1 MNEKIISGLIRKR
14 PASPDKSY
22 IFVHDN
28 IAICQA
34 IVVVGHM
41 SLYISRS
48 GGGYFTAESF
58 CDWIRDTTNTG
69 TELSEYTFVLACDRK
84 KTNDLLEE
92 TLKNN
97 QIPYKTNGYILFR
110 GKEYLAKYEKQD
122 ELEKALD
129 AYIARYEGTDD
140 NPAAVDQNQFCTFA
154 RDGRVNGIKDIAVVR
169 YLMDT
174 LCMFVMDRE
183 IYLYQ
188 DGCYYLDQDGI
199 KIKAVISALIP
210 ERYITFRVLSAV
222 YNLLIE
228 QQELQ
233 KTMEELNAYPP
244 WWINFQ
250 NGMFDVREMKLH
262 KHKPEYLSINQIP
275 HKLDMEIRKNM
286 EEAGKTTIQFL
297 NDAMPDRT
305 DQITLWQYIGYSMTR
320 DTRFQRFMIIRGI
333 GGTGKSKV
341 INLIQDIVGAANCSG
356 ISLQAL
362 NERFYP
368 SMLQGMLLN
377 ACADISSDAL
387 MQVDNIKKATGED
400 VMICERKGRDP
411 VPFRSYAKL
420 IFSANK
426 IPLNLD
432 EKSNAFYR
440 RLLILEM
447 NNKPKKK
454 DLELGEKLQAEIG
467 YSIWMAVGAL
477 KKLYND
483 GEFTE
488 STMAKERV
496 EDLYRAADTVKAF
509 ADECLE
515 RQQGSKIS
523 RSLLYEKYKQYC
535 ENCGRKYH
543 SPNPFFKSLE
553 EKGFLYKR
561 TASER
566 CFLNVTLKDDGFL
579 PLEEE

>member
-28 IAICQA
+28 ISICQA

-199 KIKAVISALIP
+199 KIKAVISSLIP

-467 YSIWMAVGAL
+467 YSIWMAVRAL

-509 ADECLE
+509 VDECLE

>member
-1 MNEKIISGLIRKR
+1 MNEKIMSGLIRKR

-34 IVVVGHM
+34 IVVVDHM

-110 GKEYLAKYEKQD
+110 GKEYLAKYEKQG

-199 KIKAVISALIP
+199 KIKAVISSLIP
-210 ERYITFRVLSAV
+210 ERYITFQVLSAV

-509 ADECLE
+509 VDECLE

>member
-341 INLIQDIVGAANCSG
+341 INLIQDIIGAANCSG

-509 ADECLE
+509 VDECLE

>member
-28 IAICQA
+28 IAICKA
-34 IVVVGHM
+34 IVTVDYM
-41 SLYISRS
+41 SLYISRT
-48 GGGYFTAESF
+48 GDGYFTAESF
-58 CDWIRDTTNTG
+58 CDWIRDTVNTG
-69 TELSEYTFVLACDRK
+69 TELSEYTFVLSCDRK

-97 QIPYKTNGYILFR
+97 QIPYKTNGYVLFR
-110 GKEYLAKYEKQD
+110 GKEYLAKYERQD
-122 ELEKALD
+122 ELEKVLAG
-129 AYIARYEGTDD
+129 YVARYEGSESA
-140 NPAAVDQNQFCTFA
+140 PLDQNQFINFSK
-154 RDGRVNGIKDIAVVR
+154 DGRITGVRDIAVVR

-174 LCMFVMDRE
+174 LCMFVMGRE
-183 IYLYQ
+183 LYIYR

-199 KIKAVISALIP
+199 KVKAVVSKLIP
-210 ERYITFRVLSAV
+210 EKFITFRCLSAV

-233 KTMEELNAYPP
+233 KSMEELNAYPP
-244 WWINFQ
+244 WWINFK
-250 NGMFDVREMKLH
+250 NGMFDVREGKLR

-275 HKLDMEIRKNM
+275 HVLDMEIRKNLD
-286 EEAGKTTIQFL
+286 EAGKNTSRFL
-297 NDAMPDRT
+297 NDAMPDHT
-305 DQITLWQYIGYSMTR
+305 DQLTLWQYIGYSMTR
-320 DTRFQRFMIIRGI
+320 ETRFQRFRIIRGI

-341 INLIQDIVGAANCSG
+341 INLIQDIVGPANCSG

-447 NNKPKKK
+447 NQKPAKK

-477 KKLYND
+477 KKLYTD

-488 STMAKERV
+488 SSGAKERV
-496 EDLYRAADTVKAF
+496 EELYREADTVKAF
-509 ADECLE
+509 VDECLE

-523 RSLLYEKYKQYC
+523 RTLLYDKYKEYC

-543 SPNPFFKSLE
+543 SPKPFFMNLE
-553 EKGFLYKR
+553 EKGFGDKR
-561 TASER
+561 TATER
-566 CFLNVTLKDDGFL
+566 IFLDVALKDDGFL
-579 PLEEE
+579 PVEEK

>member
-34 IVVVGHM
+34 IVLVGHM

-509 ADECLE
+509 VDECLE

>member
-28 IAICQA
+28 IAICKA
-34 IVVVGHM
+34 IVTLDYM
-41 SLYISRS
+41 SLYISRT
-48 GGGYFTAESF
+48 GDGYFTAESF
-58 CDWIRDTTNTG
+58 CNWIRDTVNTG
-69 TELSEYTFVLACDRK
+69 TELSEYTFVLSCDRK

-97 QIPYKTNGYILFR
+97 QIPYKANGYVVFR
-110 GKEYLAKYEKQD
+110 GKEYLAKYERQD
-122 ELEKALD
+122 ELEKAL
-129 AYIARYEGTDD
+129 AGYVARYEGSEIA
-140 NPAAVDQNQFCTFA
+140 PLDQNQFINFSK
-154 RDGRVNGIKDIAVVR
+154 DGRITGIRDIAVVR
-169 YLMDT
+169 YLMET
-174 LCMFVMDRE
+174 MCMFVMGRE
-183 IYLYQ
+183 LYIYR

-199 KIKAVISALIP
+199 KVKAVVSKLIP
-210 ERYITFRVLSAV
+210 EKFITFRCLSAV

-233 KTMEELNAYPP
+233 KSLEELNAYPP
-244 WWINFQ
+244 WWINFK
-250 NGMFDVREMKLH
+250 NGMFDVREGKLR

-275 HKLDMEIRKNM
+275 HVLDMEIRKNLD
-286 EEAGKTTIQFL
+286 EAGKNTSRFL
-297 NDAMPDRT
+297 NDAMPDHT
-305 DQITLWQYIGYSMTR
+305 DQLTLWQYIGYSMTR

-341 INLIQDIVGAANCSG
+341 INLIQDIVGPANCSG

-377 ACADISSDAL
+377 ACADISSGAL
-387 MQVDNIKKATGED
+387 VQVDNIKKATGED

-447 NNKPKKK
+447 NRKPAKK

-477 KKLYND
+477 KKLYTD

-488 STMAKERV
+488 SAGAKERV
-496 EDLYRAADTVKAF
+496 EELYREADTVKAF
-509 ADECLE
+509 VDECLE

-523 RSLLYEKYKQYC
+523 RTLLYDKYKEYC

-543 SPNPFFKSLE
+543 SPKPFFKNLE
-553 EKGFLYKR
+553 EKGFVYKR
-561 TASER
+561 TATER
-566 CFLNVTLKDDGFL
+566 IFLDVALKDDGFL
-579 PLEEE
+579 PVEEK

>member
-48 GGGYFTAESF
+48 GDGYFTAESF

-69 TELSEYTFVLACDRK
+69 TELYEYTFVLACDRK

-129 AYIARYEGTDD
+129 AYIARYEGRDD

-199 KIKAVISALIP
+199 KIKAVVSSLIP

-509 ADECLE
+509 VDECLE

>member
-28 IAICQA
+28 IAICKA
-34 IVVVGHM
+34 IVTVDYM
-41 SLYISRS
+41 SLYISRT
-48 GGGYFTAESF
+48 GDGYFTAESF
-58 CDWIRDTTNTG
+58 CDWIRDTVNTG
-69 TELSEYTFVLACDRK
+69 TELSEYTFVLSCDRK

-92 TLKNN
+92 ILKNN
-97 QIPYKTNGYILFR
+97 QIPYKTNGYVVFR
-110 GKEYLAKYEKQD
+110 GKEYLAKYERQD
-122 ELEKALD
+122 ELEKAL
-129 AYIARYEGTDD
+129 AGYVARYEGSESA
-140 NPAAVDQNQFCTFA
+140 PLDQNQFINFSK
-154 RDGRVNGIKDIAVVR
+154 DGRITGVRDIAVVR

-174 LCMFVMDRE
+174 LCMFVMGRE
-183 IYLYQ
+183 LYIYR

-199 KIKAVISALIP
+199 KVKAVVSKLIP
-210 ERYITFRVLSAV
+210 EKFITFRCLSAV

-233 KTMEELNAYPP
+233 KSMEELNAYPP
-244 WWINFQ
+244 WWINFK
-250 NGMFDVREMKLH
+250 NGMFDVREGKLR

-275 HKLDMEIRKNM
+275 HVLDMEIRKNLD
-286 EEAGKTTIQFL
+286 EAGKNTSRFL
-297 NDAMPDRT
+297 NDAMPDHT
-305 DQITLWQYIGYSMTR
+305 DQLTLWQYIGYSMTR

-509 ADECLE
+509 VDECLE

>member
-250 NGMFDVREMKLH
+250 NGMFDVREMQLH

-509 ADECLE
+509 VDECLE

>member
-28 IAICQA
+28 IAICKA
-34 IVVVGHM
+34 IVILDYM
-41 SLYISRS
+41 SLYISRT
-48 GGGYFTAESF
+48 GDGYFTAESF
-58 CDWIRDTTNTG
+58 CDWIRDTVNTG
-69 TELSEYTFVLACDRK
+69 TELSEYTFVLSCDRK

-97 QIPYKTNGYILFR
+97 QIPYKTNGYVLFR
-110 GKEYLAKYEKQD
+110 GKEYLAKYERQD
-122 ELEKALD
+122 ELEKAL
-129 AYIARYEGTDD
+129 AGYVARYEGSE
-140 NPAAVDQNQFCTFA
+140 NAPLDQNQFINFSK
-154 RDGRVNGIKDIAVVR
+154 DGRITGVRDIAVVR
-169 YLMDT
+169 YLMET
-174 LCMFVMDRE
+174 MCMFVMGRE
-183 IYLYQ
+183 LYIYR

-199 KIKAVISALIP
+199 KVKAVVSKLIP
-210 ERYITFRVLSAV
+210 EKFITFRCLSAV

-233 KTMEELNAYPP
+233 KSMEELNAYPP
-244 WWINFQ
+244 WWINFK
-250 NGMFDVREMKLH
+250 NGMFDVREGKLR

-275 HKLDMEIRKNM
+275 HILDMEIRKNLD
-286 EEAGKTTIQFL
+286 EAGKNTSRFL
-297 NDAMPDRT
+297 NDAMPDHT
-305 DQITLWQYIGYSMTR
+305 DQLTLWQYIGYSMTR

-509 ADECLE
+509 VDECLE

>member
-250 NGMFDVREMKLH
+250 NGMFDVRDMKLH

-509 ADECLE
+509 VDECLK

>member
-509 ADECLE
+509 VDECLE

-566 CFLNVTLKDDGFL
+566 CFLNVTLKDDSFL

>member
-483 GEFTE
+483 GEFTV

-509 ADECLE
+509 VDECLE

>member
-467 YSIWMAVGAL
+467 YSIWMAAGAL

-509 ADECLE
+509 VDECLE

>member
-233 KTMEELNAYPP
+233 KTMKELNAYPP

-509 ADECLE
+509 VDECLE

>member
-34 IVVVGHM
+34 IVLVGHM

-58 CDWIRDTTNTG
+58 CDWIWDTTNTG

-129 AYIARYEGTDD
+129 AYIARYEGRDD

-509 ADECLE
+509 VDECLE

>member
-169 YLMDT
+169 YLMDA

-244 WWINFQ
+244 RWINFQ

-454 DLELGEKLQAEIG
+454 DLEIG
-467 YSIWMAVGAL
+467 
-477 KKLYND
+477 
-483 GEFTE
+483 
-488 STMAKERV
+488 
-496 EDLYRAADTVKAF
+496 RAHV
-509 ADECLE
+509 
-515 RQQGSKIS
+515 
-523 RSLLYEKYKQYC
+523 
-535 ENCGRKYH
+535 
-543 SPNPFFKSLE
+543 
-553 EKGFLYKR
+553 
-561 TASER
+561 
-566 CFLNVTLKDDGFL
+566 
-579 PLEEE
+579 

>member
-169 YLMDT
+169 YLMDA

-509 ADECLE
+509 VDECLE

-566 CFLNVTLKDDGFL
+566 SFLNVTLKDDGFL

>member
-1 MNEKIISGLIRKR
+1 MNENIISGLIRKR

-122 ELEKALD
+122 ELEKVLD

-199 KIKAVISALIP
+199 KIKAVVSSLIP

-509 ADECLE
+509 VDECLE

>member
-34 IVVVGHM
+34 IVVVSHM

-509 ADECLE
+509 VDECLE

>member
-210 ERYITFRVLSAV
+210 ERYITFRILSAV

-420 IFSANK
+420 ISANK

-509 ADECLE
+509 VDECLE

>member
-92 TLKNN
+92 TLENN

-210 ERYITFRVLSAV
+210 ERYITFRSCR
-222 YNLLIE
+222 
-228 QQELQ
+228 
-233 KTMEELNAYPP
+233 P
-244 WWINFQ
+244 F
-250 NGMFDVREMKLH
+250 
-262 KHKPEYLSINQIP
+262 
-275 HKLDMEIRKNM
+275 
-286 EEAGKTTIQFL
+286 
-297 NDAMPDRT
+297 
-305 DQITLWQYIGYSMTR
+305 
-320 DTRFQRFMIIRGI
+320 II
-333 GGTGKSKV
+333 
-341 INLIQDIVGAANCSG
+341 C
-356 ISLQAL
+356 
-362 NERFYP
+362 
-368 SMLQGMLLN
+368 
-377 ACADISSDAL
+377 
-387 MQVDNIKKATGED
+387 
-400 VMICERKGRDP
+400 
-411 VPFRSYAKL
+411 
-420 IFSANK
+420 
-426 IPLNLD
+426 
-432 EKSNAFYR
+432 
-440 RLLILEM
+440 
-447 NNKPKKK
+447 
-454 DLELGEKLQAEIG
+454 
-467 YSIWMAVGAL
+467 
-477 KKLYND
+477 
-483 GEFTE
+483 
-488 STMAKERV
+488 
-496 EDLYRAADTVKAF
+496 
-509 ADECLE
+509 
-515 RQQGSKIS
+515 
-523 RSLLYEKYKQYC
+523 
-535 ENCGRKYH
+535 
-543 SPNPFFKSLE
+543 
-553 EKGFLYKR
+553 
-561 TASER
+561 
-566 CFLNVTLKDDGFL
+566 
-579 PLEEE
+579 

>member
-509 ADECLE
+509 VDECLE

-566 CFLNVTLKDDGFL
+566 CFLNVTLKKKKY
-579 PLEEE
+579 

>member
-174 LCMFVMDRE
+174 LCMFVMDRD

-341 INLIQDIVGAANCSG
+341 INLLQDIVGAANCSG

-509 ADECLE
+509 VDECLE

>member
-97 QIPYKTNGYILFR
+97 QIPYKTNRYILFR

-233 KTMEELNAYPP
+233 KTMKELNAYPP

-509 ADECLE
+509 VDECLE

>member
-341 INLIQDIVGAANCSG
+341 INLLQDIVGAANCSG

>member
-1 MNEKIISGLIRKR
+1 VNEKIISGLIRKR

-210 ERYITFRVLSAV
+210 ERYITFRILSAV

-509 ADECLE
+509 VDECLE

-553 EKGFLYKR
+553 EKGFQFKR

>member
-41 SLYISRS
+41 SLYISRA

-97 QIPYKTNGYILFR
+97 RIPYKMNGYILFR

-483 GEFTE
+483 VEFTE

-509 ADECLE
+509 VDECLE

>member
-199 KIKAVISALIP
+199 KIKAVVSSLIP

-509 ADECLE
+509 VDECLE

-543 SPNPFFKSLE
+543 SQNPFFKSLE

>member
-28 IAICQA
+28 IAICKA
-34 IVVVGHM
+34 IVTLDYM
-41 SLYISRS
+41 SLYISRT
-48 GGGYFTAESF
+48 GDGYFTAESF
-58 CDWIRDTTNTG
+58 CNWIRDTVNTG
-69 TELSEYTFVLACDRK
+69 TELSEYTFVLSCDRK

-97 QIPYKTNGYILFR
+97 QIPYKANGYVVFR
-110 GKEYLAKYEKQD
+110 GKEYLAKYERQD
-122 ELEKALD
+122 ELEKAL
-129 AYIARYEGTDD
+129 AGYVARYEGSE
-140 NPAAVDQNQFCTFA
+140 NAPLDQNQFINFSK
-154 RDGRVNGIKDIAVVR
+154 DGRITGVRDIAVVR
-169 YLMDT
+169 YLMET
-174 LCMFVMDRE
+174 MCMFVMGRE
-183 IYLYQ
+183 LYIYR

-199 KIKAVISALIP
+199 KVKAVVSKLIP
-210 ERYITFRVLSAV
+210 EKFITFRCLSAV

-233 KTMEELNAYPP
+233 KSLEELNAYPP
-244 WWINFQ
+244 WWINFK
-250 NGMFDVREMKLH
+250 NGMFDVREGKLR

-275 HKLDMEIRKNM
+275 HALDMEIRKNLD
-286 EEAGKTTIQFL
+286 EAGKNTSRFL
-297 NDAMPDRT
+297 NDAMPDHT
-305 DQITLWQYIGYSMTR
+305 DQLTLWQYIGYSMTR

-509 ADECLE
+509 VDECLE

>member
-41 SLYISRS
+41 SLYISRA

-97 QIPYKTNGYILFR
+97 RIPYKMNGYILFR
-110 GKEYLAKYEKQD
+110 GKEYLAKYEKHD

-483 GEFTE
+483 VEFTE

-509 ADECLE
+509 VDECLE

>member
-28 IAICQA
+28 IAICKA
-34 IVVVGHM
+34 IVTLDYM
-41 SLYISRS
+41 SLYISRT
-48 GGGYFTAESF
+48 GDGYFTAESF
-58 CDWIRDTTNTG
+58 CNWIRDTVNTG
-69 TELSEYTFVLACDRK
+69 TELSEYTFVLSCDRK

-97 QIPYKTNGYILFR
+97 QIPYKANGYVVFR
-110 GKEYLAKYEKQD
+110 GKEYLAKYERQD
-122 ELEKALD
+122 ELEKAL
-129 AYIARYEGTDD
+129 AGYVARYEGSE
-140 NPAAVDQNQFCTFA
+140 NAPLDQNQFINFSK
-154 RDGRVNGIKDIAVVR
+154 DGRITGVRDIAVVR

-174 LCMFVMDRE
+174 LCMFVMGRE
-183 IYLYQ
+183 LYIYR

-199 KIKAVISALIP
+199 KVKAVVSKLIP
-210 ERYITFRVLSAV
+210 EKFITFRCLSAV

-233 KTMEELNAYPP
+233 KSMEELNAYPP
-244 WWINFQ
+244 WWINFK
-250 NGMFDVREMKLH
+250 NGMFDVREGKLR

-275 HKLDMEIRKNM
+275 HVLDMEIRKNLD
-286 EEAGKTTIQFL
+286 EAGKNTSRFL
-297 NDAMPDRT
+297 NDAMPDHT
-305 DQITLWQYIGYSMTR
+305 DQLTLWQYIGYSMTR

-341 INLIQDIVGAANCSG
+341 INLIQDIVGTANCSG

-426 IPLNLD
+426 IPLNLY

-447 NNKPKKK
+447 NKKPAKK

-477 KKLYND
+477 KKLYTD

-488 STMAKERV
+488 SAGAKERV
-496 EDLYRAADTVKAF
+496 EELYREADTVKAF
-509 ADECLE
+509 VDECLE

-523 RSLLYEKYKQYC
+523 RTLLYDKYKEYC

-543 SPNPFFKSLE
+543 SPKPFFKNLE
-553 EKGFLYKR
+553 EKGFVYKR
-561 TASER
+561 TATER
-566 CFLNVTLKDDGFL
+566 IFLDVALKDDGFL
-579 PLEEE
+579 PVEEK

>member
-233 KTMEELNAYPP
+233 KTMEDLNAYPP

-341 INLIQDIVGAANCSG
+341 INLLQDIVGAANCSG

>member
-97 QIPYKTNGYILFR
+97 QISYKTNGYILFR

-341 INLIQDIVGAANCSG
+341 INLLQDIVGAANCSG

-509 ADECLE
+509 VDECLE

>member
-14 PASPDKSY
+14 PASPDKFY

-28 IAICQA
+28 IAICKA
-34 IVVVGHM
+34 IVTVDYM
-41 SLYISRS
+41 SLYISRT
-48 GGGYFTAESF
+48 GDGYFTVESF
-58 CDWIRDTTNTG
+58 CDWIRDTVNTG
-69 TELSEYTFVLACDRK
+69 TELSEYTFVLSCDRK

-97 QIPYKTNGYILFR
+97 QIPYKANGYVVFR
-110 GKEYLAKYEKQD
+110 GKEYLAKYERQD
-122 ELEKALD
+122 ELEKAL
-129 AYIARYEGTDD
+129 AGYVARYEGSEIA
-140 NPAAVDQNQFCTFA
+140 PLDQNQFINFSK
-154 RDGRVNGIKDIAVVR
+154 DGRITGIRDIAVVR
-169 YLMDT
+169 YLMET
-174 LCMFVMDRE
+174 MCMFVMGRE
-183 IYLYQ
+183 LYIYR

-199 KIKAVISALIP
+199 KVKAVVSKLIP
-210 ERYITFRVLSAV
+210 EKFITFRCLSAV

-233 KTMEELNAYPP
+233 KSLEELNAYPP
-244 WWINFQ
+244 WWINFK
-250 NGMFDVREMKLH
+250 NGMFDVREGKLR

-275 HKLDMEIRKNM
+275 HVLDMEIRKNLD
-286 EEAGKTTIQFL
+286 EAGKNTSRFL
-297 NDAMPDRT
+297 NDAMPDHT
-305 DQITLWQYIGYSMTR
+305 DQLTLWQYIGYSMTR

-341 INLIQDIVGAANCSG
+341 INLIQDIVGPANCSG

-447 NNKPKKK
+447 NKKPTKK

-477 KKLYND
+477 KKLYTD

-488 STMAKERV
+488 SAGAKERV
-496 EDLYRAADTVKAF
+496 EELYREADTVKAF
-509 ADECLE
+509 VDECLE

-523 RSLLYEKYKQYC
+523 RTLLYDKYKEYC

-543 SPNPFFKSLE
+543 SPKPFFKNLE
-553 EKGFLYKR
+553 EKGFVFKR
-561 TASER
+561 TATER
-566 CFLNVTLKDDGFL
+566 VFLDVTLKDDGFL
-579 PLEEE
+579 PVEEK

>member
-305 DQITLWQYIGYSMTR
+305 AQITLWQYIGYSMTR

-509 ADECLE
+509 VDECLE

>member
-174 LCMFVMDRE
+174 LCMFAMDRE

-509 ADECLE
+509 VDECLE

>member
-129 AYIARYEGTDD
+129 AYIARYEETDD

-199 KIKAVISALIP
+199 KVKAVISSLIP

-509 ADECLE
+509 VDECLE

>member
-1 MNEKIISGLIRKR
+1 M
-14 PASPDKSY
+14 
-22 IFVHDN
+22 
-28 IAICQA
+28 
-34 IVVVGHM
+34 
-41 SLYISRS
+41 
-48 GGGYFTAESF
+48 
-58 CDWIRDTTNTG
+58 
-69 TELSEYTFVLACDRK
+69 
-84 KTNDLLEE
+84 
-92 TLKNN
+92 
-97 QIPYKTNGYILFR
+97 
-110 GKEYLAKYEKQD
+110 
-122 ELEKALD
+122 
-129 AYIARYEGTDD
+129 
-140 NPAAVDQNQFCTFA
+140 
-154 RDGRVNGIKDIAVVR
+154 NGIKDIAVVR

-509 ADECLE
+509 VDECLE

>member
-1 MNEKIISGLIRKR
+1 MNEKIMSGLIRKR

-199 KIKAVISALIP
+199 KIKAVISSLIP

-509 ADECLE
+509 VDECLE